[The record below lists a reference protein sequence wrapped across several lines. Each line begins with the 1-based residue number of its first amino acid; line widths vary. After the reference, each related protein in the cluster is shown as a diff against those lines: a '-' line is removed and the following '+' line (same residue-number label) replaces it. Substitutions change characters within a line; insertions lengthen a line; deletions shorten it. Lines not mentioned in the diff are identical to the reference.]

1 MRIVLLKRNINQYNF
16 ILAAEHKITTVYSF
30 FDEQY
35 S

>member
-1 MRIVLLKRNINQYNF
+1 MRIVLLKWNINQYNY
-16 ILAAEHKITTVYSF
+16 ILAAEHKVTTVHSF

>member
-16 ILAAEHKITTVYSF
+16 ILAAEHKVTTVLSF
-30 FDEQY
+30 FGEEY